1 VSDLDLALLDASGRQ
16 LSSSEEGGSS
26 EQITSPVNG
35 GESYIFRVKGWAN
48 GPTQFTI
55 MLDEAVAEEDQG
67 SASTSESSVTGDM
80 TMELVK
86 FRVNP
91 VNGTITRVNTS
102 EVNTTQVVE
111 AEVVEAEVAP
121 VNGASFT
128 L

>member
-1 VSDLDLALLDASGRQ
+1 
-16 LSSSEEGGSS
+16 
-26 EQITSPVNG
+26 
-35 GESYIFRVKGWAN
+35 RVKGWAN